1 MRHLT
6 IALLAC
12 IVLGICV
19 ASDSADAATFTVKV
33 VSGTAG
39 GSPVAG
45 AEVLLTVYEKG
56 VEVDNQT
63 ALVKA
68 DGMASFDVK
77 TGVGSVAVARAKHN
91 DMMFSSSQVELR
103 PGKEFFTAAVMVY
116 DVSQDNSVL
125 TVGQHHIIVKVQ
137 LDVIVVEEYV
147 QIVNPTDKAVSAAK
161 KDSDGFP
168 VVFQALL
175 PKGYTDLQC
184 QQYFQEQALVRTDKG
199 FHDIMA
205 VPPGK
210 YDAAFSYKLDVDS
223 AELNFVRTI
232 SNPTSNVVVV
242 AQLAGAKL
250 DGLGQPQSK
259 VTMDAPGDSNYY
271 VLSQNFEPAQAIQFT
286 ISGLKT
292 NPQDRLMIIFSV
304 IFSILALAVLY
315 RIRPKKK

>member
-12 IVLGICV
+12 IVLGLGV

-39 GSPVAG
+39 GSPITG
-45 AEVLLTVYEKG
+45 AEVLVSIYEKG
-56 VEVDNQT
+56 TEVDNQ
-63 ALVKA
+63 AAIVKA
-68 DGMASFDVK
+68 DGMASFEVK
-77 TGVGSVAVARAKHN
+77 TGVGFVAVAKAKHN
-91 DMMFSSSQVELR
+91 DMMFGGGQVELR

-125 TVGQHHIIVKVQ
+125 SVGQHHFIIKVQ
-137 LDVIVVEEYV
+137 LDTIVVEEYI

-161 KDSDGFP
+161 KDSEGFP

-175 PKGYTDLQC
+175 PKGYRDLQSM
-184 QQYFQEQALVRTDKG
+184 QYFQMQALVQTDQG

-210 YDAAFSYKLDVDS
+210 YDTSFSYKLDVDS
-223 AELNFVRTI
+223 AKLNFVRTV
-232 SNPTSNVVVV
+232 SNPTSNVVLVV
-242 AQLAGAKL
+242 QLGGTRI
-250 DGLGQPQSK
+250 DGLGQPQST
-259 VTMDAPGDSNYY
+259 VTIDAPGDSNYY
-271 VLSQNFEPAQAIQFT
+271 VLNQKFQPGQAIQFT

-292 NPQDRLMIIFSV
+292 KTQDWNLILFSV

-315 RIRPKKK
+315 RIRPKK